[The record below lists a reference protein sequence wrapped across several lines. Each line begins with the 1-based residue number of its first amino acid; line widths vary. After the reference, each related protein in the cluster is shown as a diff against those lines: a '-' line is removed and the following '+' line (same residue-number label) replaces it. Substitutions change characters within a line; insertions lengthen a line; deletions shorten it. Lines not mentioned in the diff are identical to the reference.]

1 MTDNDEI
8 KKLII
13 SATYDIIA
21 VGTVW
26 GIVNNL
32 ELKYLSR
39 DIACSLLVYSYSI
52 YIMSKY
58 VK

>member
-13 SATYDIIA
+13 SSTYDIIA
-21 VGTVW
+21 VCTVW

-39 DIACSLLVYSYSI
+39 DITCSFLVYSYSI
-52 YIMSKY
+52 YVISKY
-58 VK
+58 V